1 MGVWHCGTV
10 VGAQQMST
18 RHLQQRKLP
27 CIKARDS
34 VSNKVMFLLV
44 SFVSA
49 AIAEQD
55 GVGSQE

>member
-1 MGVWHCGTV
+1 
-10 VGAQQMST
+10 MST